1 MSKILCIF
9 KHDVKRKVQLLV
21 KTHISFFMISLKY
34 IIKMFR
40 IPSYQNKLVMVL
52 GQHER
57 WVECNLRNAFFST
70 FLLYLI
76 IFEVEHTKRLQ
87 YAPTSKNHQT
97 WQKYWTKWR
106 KKPLSQVVINPLLLN
121 WYFQKPCTYVPGS
134 ITKINACN
142 KKT

>member
-70 FLLYLI
+70 FFPYLI
-76 IFEVEHTKRLQ
+76 IFWSGAHQT
-87 YAPTSKNHQT
+87 PSKNHQT
-97 WQKYWTKWR
+97 WQKYWTKW
-106 KKPLSQVVINPLLLN
+106 KLKPLSQVVINPLLLN